1 MMNREMRR
9 ASLKAGKQAQKKVW
23 NEFEDV
29 TVEALEKHRL
39 LNGHLSPNYPDQ
51 VFKNNLYIVQVF
63 NNVNRFGRIYKKLII
78 RRSDSEVVR
87 DFSTLQRIKNEI
99 LGENVEA
106 IQFFPR
112 ENELTDVANLY
123 WLWVEL

>member
-1 MMNREMRR
+1 MNREMRR
-9 ASLKAGKQAQKKVW
+9 ASLKAGRQAQKKGW

-29 TVEALEKHRL
+29 TREAIEKHRL
-39 LNGHLSPNYPDQ
+39 LNDHLSPNYPDQ

-63 NNVNRFGRIYKKLII
+63 NNVNRFGRYYKKLMI

-87 DFSTLQRIKNEI
+87 DFSTLQKIKNEV
-99 LGENVEA
+99 LGEDVEA

-112 ENELTDVANLY
+112 ESELTDVANLY